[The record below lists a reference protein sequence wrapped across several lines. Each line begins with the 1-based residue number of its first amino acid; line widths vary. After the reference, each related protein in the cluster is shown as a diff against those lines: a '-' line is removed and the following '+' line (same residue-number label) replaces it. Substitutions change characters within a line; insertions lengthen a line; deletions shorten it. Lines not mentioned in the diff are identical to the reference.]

1 MFLKYIPDLLCA
13 ERAMHLFKSMS
24 G

>member
-1 MFLKYIPDLLCA
+1 MFLKYIPDLLCV
-13 ERAMHLFKSMS
+13 EGAMHLFKSMS